1 LITAILIPV
10 LVLYTVLIITLLI
23 GWEHHGK
30 SNHRH
35 TNSKYFISVLIPV
48 RNEENNIKNLLT
60 DLECQDISPDA
71 YEVIVIN
78 DDSSDRTI
86 KIVEKFKNQSTL
98 NLKIIEFKND
108 NSRSPKKAALK
119 IGIKK
124 SIGDLIVTTDGDC
137 RVKSSWLSTIQT
149 KFGNSRYEL
158 VFGPVLIHQTNFLSK
173 LQNIEI
179 ASLVGFGS
187 GSLKLGIPNMCNG
200 ANLAF
205 KKKVFDQINGYE
217 GNEEI
222 ASGDDEF
229 LMHKVFKNKPGSV
242 GFLKD
247 PAALVTTLPNTSW
260 KEIYHQKRRW
270 ASKWS
275 YYILTST
282 KIIGA
287 LAFGLNL
294 GWVLIYIAGLLN
306 LLPLQY
312 LLISLLIKI
321 VIEFLL
327 VWKVLGFFNQR
338 ASIPGFLLI
347 SIAYPIYV
355 SVFGLLSRFGNYHW
369 KGREYAGQ

>member
-1 LITAILIPV
+1 M
-10 LVLYTVLIITLLI
+10 LVLYTGLIITLLI
-23 GWEHHGK
+23 GWERYSK
-30 SNHRH
+30 SKERP
-35 TNSKYFISVLIPV
+35 TNFIDFISVLIPV

-60 DLECQDISPDA
+60 DLESQDLSQDG
-71 YEVIVIN
+71 YEVIIIN
-78 DDSSDRTI
+78 DDSSDRTL
-86 KIVEKFKNQSTL
+86 KIVEKFKNQTSL
-98 NLKIIEFKND
+98 NLKIIEIKND
-108 NSRSPKKAALK
+108 NTLSPKKAALK
-119 IGIKK
+119 LGIKE
-124 SIGDLIVTTDGDC
+124 SRGDVIVTTDGDC
-137 RVKSSWLSTIQT
+137 RVKSSWLSTIRT
-149 KFGNSRYEL
+149 KFSNSRYDL
-158 VFGPVLIHQTNFLSK
+158 VFGPVLIHNQTDFLSK

-187 GSLKLGIPNMCNG
+187 GSLNLGIPNMCNG

-229 LMHKVFKNKPGSV
+229 LMHKVFKNSPGSV

-247 PAALVTTLPNTSW
+247 PNALVTTLPSASW

-270 ASKWS
+270 ASKWP

-294 GWVLIYIAGLLN
+294 GWVIIYISGLLN

-312 LLISLLIKI
+312 FLISLLLKI
-321 VIEFLL
+321 VIEFLF
-327 VWKVLGFFNQR
+327 VGKVLRFFNQQT
-338 ASIPGFLLI
+338 SIPGLLLI
-347 SIAYPIYV
+347 SMAYPIYV